1 MKNNP
6 ASIISL
12 KYDDMFHEVFACE
25 IVRKQFLSDV
35 LEIPL
40 DSIRSAGL
48 VSPRLWKRHRRQKLG
63 ILDIALELNDDT
75 KINVELQIRMQQQWV
90 KRQLFYLAKMYDEDL
105 LISQNYSRLK
115 KCISIGILDFNLLAG
130 EHCHSVYRLRDE
142 KGKELTDLWELH
154 IIELKKGLP
163 GDRLDDWIRLF
174 HAESKEELEML
185 ATKNKGLAEAVEIMK
200 RMSLGKTL
208 RYYYE
213 AHLKAVRDRYGE
225 DAYVRDQGKSEGI
238 AQGRAEGIAL
248 GKAEGIALGKAE
260 DILQLLEDLGEVP
273 EPLKKRIQE
282 ETDLQV
288 LSRWLKAAAKAETIT
303 EFKKQVKNFTKKQ
316 TADNGLKNSGKG

>member
-1 MKNNP
+1 M
-6 ASIISL
+6 
-12 KYDDMFHEVFACE
+12 
-25 IVRKQFLSDV
+25 
-35 LEIPL
+35 
-40 DSIRSAGL
+40 G
-48 VSPRLWKRHRRQKLG
+48 
-63 ILDIALELNDDT
+63 
-75 KINVELQIRMQQQWV
+75 
-90 KRQLFYLAKMYDEDL
+90 
-105 LISQNYSRLK
+105 
-115 KCISIGILDFNLLAG
+115 
-130 EHCHSVYRLRDE
+130 E

-225 DAYVRDQGKSEGI
+225 DAYVRDQGI
-238 AQGRAEGIAL
+238 VL
-248 GKAEGIALGKAE
+248 GKAD
-260 DILQLLEDLGEVP
+260 DILQLLEDLGTIP
-273 EPLKKRIQE
+273 KALKERIQG

-288 LSRWLKAAAKAETIT
+288 LSRWLKAAARAESLE
-303 EFKKQVKNFTKKQ
+303 EFEKQM
-316 TADNGLKNSGKG
+316 

>member
-25 IVRKQFLSDV
+25 TVRRQFLSDV

-105 LISQNYSRLK
+105 LIGQNYSRLK
-115 KCISIGILDFNLLAG
+115 KCISISILDFKLL
-130 EHCHSVYRLRDE
+130 ESESCHSVYRLRDE

-238 AQGRAEGIAL
+238 A
-248 GKAEGIALGKAE
+248 LGKAE